1 MINLI
6 LHILKIVLLL
16 IIIDLSYLNR
26 AAFRGDMSEEMMFN
40 FNLLIFNDLS
50 IDCPTPLP
58 APVTI
63 TLIFFI

>member
-1 MINLI
+1 
-6 LHILKIVLLL
+6 
-16 IIIDLSYLNR
+16 
-26 AAFRGDMSEEMMFN
+26 MSEEMMFN

-63 TLIFFI
+63 ALFFFKIKFFEFSASFTE